1 MFETIFSNV
10 RSSRPLIHSI
20 TNYVTANDCANLLLA
35 CGASPIM
42 ADDPAEAAEVT
53 KNCNGLVLNIGT
65 LHEHTIPAMLSAG
78 KQANAL
84 HHPVIFDPVGAG
96 VSPFRTQSAH
106 QLLQEIHC
114 SVIRGNLSE
123 IKTLALGCSSSNGV
137 DAADTDRITSEN
149 LSELIAF
156 AKQFALS
163 MQTIVIITGTVDI
176 VTDGST
182 VYCIE
187 NGYAM
192 MSSVTGTGCQ
202 LSVLTAAFT
211 AANPTCLLDA
221 AAAAVCAMG
230 LVGELAFQRMTALDG
245 NASYR
250 TYMIDAMYHL
260 TPAQLAAG
268 ARYVKK

>member
-10 RSSRPLIHSI
+10 RSSCPLIHSI

-42 ADDPAEAAEVT
+42 ADDPAEAADVT

-65 LHEHTIPAMLSAG
+65 LHQHTIPAMLSAG

-106 QLLQEIHC
+106 QLLQEISC
-114 SVIRGNLSE
+114 AVIRGNLSE
-123 IKTLALGCSSSNGV
+123 IKTLALGCSSSKGV
-137 DAADTDRITSEN
+137 DAADTDRITTEN
-149 LSELIAF
+149 LPELIAF

-187 NGYAM
+187 NGHAM

-202 LSVLTAAFT
+202 LSALT
-211 AANPTCLLDA
+211 AANPACLLDA

-230 LVGELAFQRMTALDG
+230 LIGELAFQRMTALDG